1 MSDNNNKLPAIF
13 PVSALNLNLPEPS
26 DLVDPKAAT
35 RIKKAVSTHV
45 VYTPEGELLINKNC
59 LKTLLQT
66 DQAGANLVVA
76 NLPPE
81 QKMENG
87 NDHYVKSAPIN
98 QELSR
103 RIQEPRDAQQL
114 QGLKYSEACLN
125 TARDNPELEV
135 RRLVL
140 ESRNEKAMP
149 AVKKVVKQ
157 EATECLSGQPL
168 QSNAEVHHK
177 ERVADQPRKSVDPNN
192 MVAVNPEVHST
203 IHNAQAHSQAA
214 LEELAKQQ
222 GWPASPEGDPAKP

>member
-1 MSDNNNKLPAIF
+1 MSENNNNSPVIS

-26 DLVDPKAAT
+26 DLVDPKAAV
-35 RIKKAVSTHV
+35 RIQKAVRNHV
-45 VYTPEGELLINKNC
+45 VYTPEGELLINKDC

-76 NLPPE
+76 NLPSE
-81 QKMENG
+81 QKLENG
-87 NDHYVKSAPIN
+87 NNHYVKSAPIN

-149 AVKKVVKQ
+149 AVKKAVKQ

-168 QSNAEVHHK
+168 QPNAEVHHK
-177 ERVADQPRKSVDPNN
+177 ERVADQPRKSISPNN
-192 MVAVNPEVHST
+192 MVAVNPEIHTT
-203 IHNAQAHSQAA
+203 IHNSQAHSPAA
-214 LEELAKQQ
+214 LKELAKKQ
-222 GWPASPEGDPAKP
+222 GWPATPESGTAKD